1 MNMNNTALIKAA
13 FKDIDAFSV
22 TMDVDWA
29 SDYVIKKAV
38 TFFQGCQI
46 PLTLFFTHMSPYIH
60 HLIQTER
67 VSYGIH
73 PNFIQPSSQGE
84 DKESVIDYCMTHFP
98 QAEAFRAHRWY
109 ADNDIYTELYNRG
122 IRYES
127 NLCTM
132 LDVIPPFVHRSGMV
146 SFPAF
151 FEDGA
156 YLYHGLDLN
165 FSSVKSYFEQPG
177 VKVINI
183 HPMHLLVNT
192 PDFQYMRD
200 IKESVS
206 RDVWNSMSDE
216 IIEQVRNKAT
226 RGITDF
232 ITELADYLVQK
243 NVPRYTLAQLYHMI
257 RG

>member
-1 MNMNNTALIKAA
+1 
-13 FKDIDAFSV
+13 
-22 TMDVDWA
+22 
-29 SDYVIKKAV
+29 
-38 TFFQGCQI
+38 
-46 PLTLFFTHMSPYIH
+46 
-60 HLIQTER
+60 
-67 VSYGIH
+67 
-73 PNFIQPSSQGE
+73 
-84 DKESVIDYCMTHFP
+84 
-98 QAEAFRAHRWY
+98 
-109 ADNDIYTELYNRG
+109 
-122 IRYES
+122 
-127 NLCTM
+127 
-132 LDVIPPFVHRSGMV
+132 MV

-200 IKESVS
+200 IKDSVS

-216 IIEQVRNKAT
+216 IIDQVRNKAT

-243 NVPRYTLAQLYHMI
+243 NVPQYTLAQLYHMI

>member
-1 MNMNNTALIKAA
+1 
-13 FKDIDAFSV
+13 
-22 TMDVDWA
+22 
-29 SDYVIKKAV
+29 
-38 TFFQGCQI
+38 
-46 PLTLFFTHMSPYIH
+46 
-60 HLIQTER
+60 
-67 VSYGIH
+67 
-73 PNFIQPSSQGE
+73 
-84 DKESVIDYCMTHFP
+84 MTHFP

-132 LDVIPPFVHRSGMV
+132 LDVIHPFVHRSGMV

-200 IKESVS
+200 IKDSVS